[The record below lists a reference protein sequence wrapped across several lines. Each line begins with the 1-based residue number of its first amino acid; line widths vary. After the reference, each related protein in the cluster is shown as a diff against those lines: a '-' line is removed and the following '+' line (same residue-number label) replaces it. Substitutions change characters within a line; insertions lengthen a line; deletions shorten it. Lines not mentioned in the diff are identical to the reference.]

1 MFLSIDCFF
10 YFLNCLI
17 SSSREERKID
27 LAYKIKMMEGGL
39 VLITVTVT
47 VTGFVVIAVTVSGEV
62 LYIIDATIK
71 DQSQFRRSNQ

>member
-1 MFLSIDCFF
+1 MFNTNTAIFIHLQCFYQLTVF
-10 YFLNCLI
+10 YCLNCLN

-27 LAYKIKMMEGGL
+27 LADKIKMMEGGL
-39 VLITVTVT
+39 VVIT
-47 VTGFVVIAVTVSGEV
+47 VTVSGEV

>member
-1 MFLSIDCFF
+1 
-10 YFLNCLI
+10 
-17 SSSREERKID
+17 
-27 LAYKIKMMEGGL
+27 MMEGGL